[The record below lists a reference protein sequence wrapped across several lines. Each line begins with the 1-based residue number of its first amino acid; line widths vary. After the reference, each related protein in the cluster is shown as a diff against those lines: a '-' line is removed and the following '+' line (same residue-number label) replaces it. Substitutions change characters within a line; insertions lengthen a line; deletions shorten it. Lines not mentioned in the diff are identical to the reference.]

1 MDEQHAPAP
10 TQPAAREVRW
20 SANTKLLAS
29 ILFLAAVAWMFWRFS
44 NLIQPLVLAVILAY
58 LLHPVITAISRH
70 TFLNRAAAAVLVL
83 ASLLV
88 VGFTTAFWLIAESIQ
103 QFNLLYNALP
113 SILERLQTALQS
125 WAAQTAGTVE
135 SLMQRPGFGF
145 VEQFSLQWLEPIS
158 PDGSQLEWNLG
169 AIGDQALQWLNPL
182 LQQSLVT
189 ASGFAKG
196 TFNVLAVILLV
207 LILSLYIIIDIPK
220 IGSYIDS
227 LAPVRS
233 IQQDLQALWR
243 RFSEIWKAYL
253 RGQILISLLLFA
265 VYTVLLP
272 LLRVNNA
279 FGLALAAGA
288 LEFLPVIGPVASS
301 VLIILVALFQDS
313 TAFGLTTVQYGLLVT
328 LCVVAVQQIESNII
342 VPRIIGNSLRL
353 HPVVVLLSVLMGTS
367 LAGVLGAVLAAP
379 VMASAKLV
387 VTYAW
392 YRVLDQP
399 LTFLEEAEQED
410 PKPRRRWF
418 GGPAP
423 RREEQDDAKDA
434 DSQQDEDATV
444 SEPRVSGGEST

>member
-1 MDEQHAPAP
+1 MDEQHVQAAAHPAD
-10 TQPAAREVRW
+10 REVRW

-29 ILFLAAVAWMFWRFS
+29 LLFLVALAWMFWRFAA
-44 NLIQPLVLAVILAY
+44 LIQPLVLAVILAY
-58 LLHPVITAISRH
+58 LLHPAITAISRH

-83 ASLLV
+83 AGLLV
-88 VGFTTAFWLIAESIQ
+88 VGFTAAFWLIAESIRQ
-103 QFNLLYNALP
+103 VNLLYNALP
-113 SILERLQTALQS
+113 SILERLQASLQS
-125 WAAQTAGTVE
+125 LLAQAAGTVE

-145 VEQFSLQWLEPIS
+145 VEQLWLQWLEPIS

-182 LQQSLVT
+182 LQQGLIT

-196 TFNVLAVILLV
+196 TFNVLAVTLLV

-220 IGSYIDS
+220 VGSYIDS

-301 VLIILVALFQDS
+301 VLIILVALFQDT
-313 TAFGLTTVQYGLLVT
+313 TAFGLTTVQYGLLVA
-328 LCVVAVQQIESNII
+328 LCVIAVQQVESNII

-399 LTFLEEAEQED
+399 LTFLEEGAEEETKPKRRWPAWPGPRHRPQDTPRDAED
-410 PKPRRRWF
+410 EEPAAPKPDTPE
-418 GGPAP
+418 G
-423 RREEQDDAKDA
+423 
-434 DSQQDEDATV
+434 ATK
-444 SEPRVSGGEST
+444 

>member
-1 MDEQHAPAP
+1 MDEQQVQVVAHPAD
-10 TQPAAREVRW
+10 REVRW
-20 SANTKLLAS
+20 SPNTKLLAS
-29 ILFLAAVAWMFWRFS
+29 LLFLVALAWMFWRFS
-44 NLIQPLVLAVILAY
+44 ALIQPLVLAVILAY
-58 LLHPVITAISRH
+58 LLHPAITAIARH

-83 ASLLV
+83 AGLLV
-88 VGFTTAFWLIAESIQ
+88 VGFTIAFWLIAESIRQ
-103 QFNLLYNALP
+103 ANLLYNALP
-113 SILERLQTALQS
+113 SILERLQASLQS
-125 WAAQTAGTVE
+125 LLAQAAGTVE

-145 VEQFSLQWLEPIS
+145 VEQLWLQWLEPIS

-169 AIGDQALQWLNPL
+169 AIGDQALQWFNPL
-182 LQQSLVT
+182 LQQGLIT

-196 TFNVLAVILLV
+196 TFNVLAVTLLV

-220 IGSYIDS
+220 VGSYIDG

-272 LLRVNNA
+272 VLRVNNA

-301 VLIILVALFQDS
+301 VLIILVALFQDT
-313 TAFGLTTVQYGLLVT
+313 TAFGLATVQYGLLVA
-328 LCVVAVQQIESNII
+328 LCVVAVQQVESNII

-399 LTFLEEAEQED
+399 LTFLEEGAQEETK
-410 PKPRRRWF
+410 PKRRWPAWPGPRRRPRDTPRDA
-418 GGPAP
+418 GDEEPAAP
-423 RREEQDDAKDA
+423 EPDTPEE
-434 DSQQDEDATV
+434 ATK
-444 SEPRVSGGEST
+444 